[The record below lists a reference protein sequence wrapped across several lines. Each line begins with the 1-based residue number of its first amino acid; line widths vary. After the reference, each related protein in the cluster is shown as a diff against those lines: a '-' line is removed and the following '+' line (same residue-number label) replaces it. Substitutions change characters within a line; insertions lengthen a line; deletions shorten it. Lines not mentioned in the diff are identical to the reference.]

1 MEKSDWKYYRITKR
15 HRDYKGDRFFR
26 VSRKSDNCINVL
38 SKAGDPGRGRNN
50 CPGIY
55 VIGWLTFLSNYL
67 APGYVEQCSKV
78 EYEEHFK
85 KVVNL
90 LS

>member
-1 MEKSDWKYYRITKR
+1 MISTWQYYRMTKK
-15 HRDYKGDRFFR
+15 HREYKGDRFFK
-26 VSRKSDNCINVL
+26 VSRKSDQCINVL
-38 SKAGDPGRGRNN
+38 AKIGEPRRGRNS

-67 APGYVEQCSKV
+67 APGYVEQCSEL
-78 EYEEHFK
+78 EYETNFK
-85 KVVNL
+85 NTVKL